1 MNIILASRV
10 KIYGSIIFLGE
21 TRILSICP
29 IYKSRWP
36 GTHTSLLKDILLAGD
51 YRFMKRTIQEVL
63 YT

>member
-10 KIYGSIIFLGE
+10 KIYGSIIFLGKD
-21 TRILSICP
+21 RILSICS
-29 IYKSRWP
+29 IDKNRWS
-36 GTHTSLLKDILLAGD
+36 GIHTNLLKDILLDGD